1 MNDLEKEKHAK
12 EEATAV
18 ERPYSP
24 INKELIYME
33 KVEKF
38 MKR

>member
-1 MNDLEKEKHAK
+1 MTDKEKKDHAK
-12 EEATAV
+12 ADATTKD
-18 ERPYSP
+18 RPYSP

-33 KVEKF
+33 KVETF